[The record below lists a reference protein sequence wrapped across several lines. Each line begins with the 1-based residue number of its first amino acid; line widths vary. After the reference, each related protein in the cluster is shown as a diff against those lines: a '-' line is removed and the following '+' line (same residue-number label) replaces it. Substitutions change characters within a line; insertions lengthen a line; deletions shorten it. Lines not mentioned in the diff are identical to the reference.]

1 MTNIIW
7 TGLMGKTATTLG
19 WQTNTVNFSPCQVTA
34 TVALASYGALMLGK
48 AVALTLLGFAG
59 WTYRRLTL
67 RRIGQGGE
75 AMLGRRCTPRHVM
88 AGCGRTGFRDQR
100 RSRRLR
106 GLQLTSTGAAA
117 QHTQAGAHE
126 LDDHG
131 AVSLR
136 SRRAGHLG
144 DANFAGPYAWE
155 FRSTRSA
162 AEVVHSPGLPLSSHP
177 IMAAGLFFISPVIF

>member
-1 MTNIIW
+1 MANIIW

-106 GLQLTSTGAAA
+106 GLQLSTHKLEHMSLMIMVPFRFALGAPVTLAMRTLPA
-117 QHTQAGAHE
+117 PTHGSSGPREVLLRWCTRLACPCRATPSWQQAC
-126 LDDHG
+126 
-131 AVSLR
+131 S
-136 SRRAGHLG
+136 S
-144 DANFAGPYAWE
+144 
-155 FRSTRSA
+155 SA
-162 AEVVHSPGLPLSSHP
+162 R
-177 IMAAGLFFISPVIF
+177 